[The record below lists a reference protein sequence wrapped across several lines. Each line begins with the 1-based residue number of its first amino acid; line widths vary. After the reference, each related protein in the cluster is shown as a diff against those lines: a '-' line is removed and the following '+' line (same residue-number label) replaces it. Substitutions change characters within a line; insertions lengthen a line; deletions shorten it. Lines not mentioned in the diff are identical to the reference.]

1 MVERCHALMIRRHL
15 PDGCLQLQAHSEESL
30 QQRIMQLPRD
40 AFALP
45 SAFVKPHT
53 EFPMGARA
61 INAPKELIDDL
72 GRPVVARKRKS
83 AIRYIRGSL
92 NTAIHHCLSL
102 PIPEPALCVPDQFGC
117 DRYISK
123 EGTQLSNA
131 ASIFRGC
138 TICAETKRLPAIPGR
153 NARMN
158 VRRYFVCYTAR
169 RTVTCEITLMARRAS
184 KLSVIT

>member
-1 MVERCHALMIRRHL
+1 
-15 PDGCLQLQAHSEESL
+15 
-30 QQRIMQLPRD
+30 MQLPRD
-40 AFALP
+40 AL
-45 SAFVKPHT
+45 AFIKPHT
-53 EFPMGARA
+53 EFPMGVLA
-61 INAPKELIDDL
+61 INAPEGLIDDL
-72 GRPVVARKRKS
+72 GRPIVARKRKS
-83 AIRYIRGSL
+83 AIRYIRGAL

-102 PIPEPALCVPDQFGC
+102 PPEPALCFPDQFGC

-158 VRRYFVCYTAR
+158 ADAISC
-169 RTVTCEITLMARRAS
+169 VTRPVVPSLAKSR
-184 KLSVIT
+184 